1 MTEPTQAEIELP
13 NLQTYWALLERV
25 AESPHLKRAPRLRE
39 FLFYVG
45 QRSLKEGCSQ
55 VREQEIGV
63 QVFGRPSTYDTN
75 VDNIVRVNATELRK
89 RIDAY
94 FDAEGLHETLVME
107 IPRGSYVPVFR
118 YRPAEARSATEP
130 TPLSVATPA
139 LAERKDALPDGPPV
153 SRRQRWM
160 PGGAI
165 AGGLAFVALAGCCVF
180 LWLQTRALQ
189 RALYPWK
196 DSPAVAGLWSEFLDS
211 NRDTDVI
218 MADTSFSMIQNITKQ
233 SFSFNDYLSR
243 GYLNELQAENLS
255 PDTRAVVRMIASK
268 FLVSADVVR
277 LAQRILALDPSGKK
291 FHLYHAREYTPTL
304 LQRDNVILIGGRIAN
319 PWVDVLE
326 SQLNFNVEYDGN
338 GFPSIAN
345 KNPGA
350 GEQRTYSIT
359 GSTGYSVAAYLPAP
373 DQSGKMLLIEGTTS
387 ESTEAAGD
395 FLLSESQLSGFEKT
409 LHVTKLP
416 YFEVL
421 LKTSQVR
428 GTPISASIV
437 AYRTYPNLH

>member
-1 MTEPTQAEIELP
+1 MTEPTPAEIELP
-13 NLQTYWALLERV
+13 NLQTYWTLLERV

-45 QRSLKEGCSQ
+45 QRSLKEGCNQ

-94 FDAEGLHETLVME
+94 FDREGLHETLIME
-107 IPRGSYVPVFR
+107 IPRGSYVPVFH
-118 YRPAEARSATEP
+118 YRRVEAPSAPEPPA
-130 TPLSVATPA
+130 LSTPA
-139 LAERKDALPDGPPV
+139 PSHDEIADTVRDAASV
-153 SRRQRWM
+153 SRRPRWM
-160 PGGAI
+160 PAGLI
-165 AGGLAFVALAGCCVF
+165 AATLAVAVLACGCVY
-180 LWLQTRALQ
+180 LWLQVRALQ

-196 DSPAVAGLWSEFLDS
+196 DSAAVAALWSEFLDT

-233 SFSFNDYLSR
+233 TFSFNDYLSH
-243 GYLNELQAENLS
+243 GYLDQLQAENMS
-255 PDTRAVVRMIASK
+255 PDMRAVVKMIASK
-268 FLVSADVVR
+268 YLVSADVVR
-277 LAQRILALDPSGKK
+277 LAQRILALDPSGRK

-304 LQRDNVILIGGRIAN
+304 LERDNVILIGGRIAN
-319 PWVDVLE
+319 PWNDVLE
-326 SQLNFNVEYDGN
+326 NQLNFNVQYDAN
-338 GFPSIAN
+338 GFPSITDKKPA
-345 KNPGA
+345 P
-350 GEQRTYSIT
+350 GEQATYSIT
-359 GSTGYSVAAYLPAP
+359 GSTGYSVAAYLPEP
-373 DQSGKMLLIEGTTS
+373 DQSGKTLLIEGTTS

-395 FLLSESQLSGFEKT
+395 FLLSESQLSSFEKT